1 MFATLAT
8 TVPADD
14 EHWAFELKWDGVR
27 ALAYL
32 DGTSIHL
39 ESRNLNDVTP
49 RYPELEPLA
58 HVLGGRA
65 ALLDGEVVAFDEHG
79 KPSFQRLQ
87 GRMHLT
93 GERRVASRMPSTP
106 VVYVIFDVLHFD
118 GRSTRD
124 LAWDERRHLLESLEL
139 AGPSWQTPRA
149 HLGGGAALLAA
160 SAAAG
165 VEGVVAKRRTSPYR
179 PGRRSRDWLKLKNHL
194 RQEVVVGGWV
204 PGAGNRA
211 GRIGALLAGYHDAT
225 GLRFAG
231 KVGTGFT
238 GEELDRLGEALGRI
252 ERPTTPFVDRV
263 PYRDAHFV
271 EPVVVAEVEFTEW
284 TDAGTMRHPSYKG
297 IRDDKAATDVRRE
310 SD

>member
-1 MFATLAT
+1 MLATLAT
-8 TVPADD
+8 AAPADD
-14 EHWAFELKWDGVR
+14 DRWAFELKWDGVR

-32 DGTSIHL
+32 DGRSVHL

-49 RYPELEPLA
+49 RYPELVPLA
-58 HVLGGRA
+58 GALGGRA
-65 ALLDGEVVAFDEHG
+65 AVLDGEVVAFDEQG

-93 GERRVASRMPSTP
+93 GERRVASRMSDTP
-106 VVYVIFDVLHFD
+106 IAYLIFDVLHLD

-124 LAWDERRHLLESLEL
+124 LAWDDRRGLLESLEL

-149 HLGGGAALLAA
+149 HLGGGAALLDA
-160 SAAAG
+160 SRAAG
-165 VEGVVAKRRTSPYR
+165 VEGIVAKRRSSTYL

-194 RQEVVVGGWV
+194 RQEVVIGGWV
-204 PGAGNRA
+204 PGAGNRE
-211 GRIGALLAGYHDAT
+211 GRIGALLAGYHDDV

-238 GEELDRLGEALGRI
+238 DRELDRLGAVLRRL
-252 ERPTTPFVDRV
+252 ERPATPFADRV
-263 PYRDAHFV
+263 PYRNARFA
-271 EPVVVAEVEFTEW
+271 EPVIVAEVEFAEW
-284 TDAGTMRHPSYKG
+284 TAAGTMRQPSYKG
-297 IRDDKAATDVRRE
+297 IRDDKPATDVRRE